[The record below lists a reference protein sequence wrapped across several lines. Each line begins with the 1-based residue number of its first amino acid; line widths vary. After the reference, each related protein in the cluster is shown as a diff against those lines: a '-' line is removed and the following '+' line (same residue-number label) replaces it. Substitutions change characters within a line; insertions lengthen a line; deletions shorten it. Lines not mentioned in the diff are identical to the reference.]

1 MIKKTQIKEIILM
14 AAAVVITVG
23 FYNRM
28 QYPAKANSNGNQK
41 ELKSIEVNSVESDIL
56 LASNA
61 NIINKPMVK
70 KQTVVVIDAGHGG
83 YDIGAIGGKKT
94 KEKNV
99 TLPVALKLGSI
110 LESKGIKV
118 LYTRKSDNV
127 AWPKNIKADL
137 KVRTDISNKAN
148 ADLFI
153 SIHANSSI
161 FRSAKGMETY
171 YTPQNSKA
179 KSLAGS
185 IQDQLVKNIKLSN
198 RGIKSDNYYVFK
210 NTKATSVLVELAFIT
225 NSQEEGV
232 LNNLSYQN
240 KYASSI
246 AAGILNYLGK

>member
-1 MIKKTQIKEIILM
+1 MIKKTQKKQIILM
-14 AAAVVITVG
+14 AAAVVIAIG
-23 FYNRM
+23 LYNRM
-28 QYPAKANSNGNQK
+28 QYSAKANAYDYQK
-41 ELKSIEVNSVESDIL
+41 NLKSIEVNSIENDML
-56 LASNA
+56 LASN
-61 NIINKPMVK
+61 ISITNKSIVK

-99 TLPVALKLGSI
+99 TIPIALKIGSI

-137 KVRTDISNKAN
+137 KARTEISNKAN

-171 YTPQNSKA
+171 YAPQNSKA

-210 NTKATSVLVELAFIT
+210 NTRATSVLVELAFIT
-225 NSQEEGV
+225 NSQEERI
-232 LNNLSYQN
+232 LNNSSYQN

-246 AAGILNYLGK
+246 AAGILTYLGK

>member
-1 MIKKTQIKEIILM
+1 MIKRTQIKKVILM
-14 AAAVVITVG
+14 AAAVVAIG

-28 QYPAKANSNGNQK
+28 QYSTAVNSNGYEK
-41 ELKSIEVNSVESDIL
+41 DLKSIEVNADNTIL
-56 LASNA
+56 LASNV
-61 NIINKPMVK
+61 NITNKPMVK

-83 YDIGAIGGKKT
+83 YDIGAIGSKKT
-94 KEKNV
+94 REKNV
-99 TLPVALKLGSI
+99 TLPIALKLGSI

-137 KVRTDISNKAN
+137 KARTEISNKAN

-171 YTPQNSKA
+171 YAPQNSKA

-185 IQDQLVKNIKLSN
+185 IQNQLVKNIKLSN

-225 NSQEEGV
+225 NSQEEGM
-232 LNNLSYQN
+232 LNNSSYQN

>member
-1 MIKKTQIKEIILM
+1 MIKKTQIKKIILA
-14 AAAVVITVG
+14 AAAVVAIG

-28 QYPAKANSNGNQK
+28 QYSLAVNSNGYEK
-41 ELKSIEVNSVESDIL
+41 DFKSIEVNSVEDVIL

-61 NIINKPMVK
+61 KITNKPMVK

-99 TLPVALKLGSI
+99 TIPIALKLGSI

-137 KVRTDISNKAN
+137 KARTEISNKAN

-171 YTPQNSKA
+171 YAPQNSKA
-179 KSLAGS
+179 RSLAGS
-185 IQDQLVKNIKLSN
+185 IQSQLVKNIKLSN

-225 NSQEEGV
+225 NYQEEGM
-232 LNNLSYQN
+232 LNNSSYQN